1 MRLFSRL
8 IQWKENRVRKEALY
22 VLGAMSERQ
31 LRDCGL
37 SLELINEGVNAWPWK
52 AVQEELPAPLIFSS
66 LELVKSVSDKQ
77 LNRIPGQ
84 YVKPETSIRVERD
97 AA

>member
-8 IQWKENRVRKEALY
+8 IQWQENRVRKEALY
-22 VLGAMSERQ
+22 LLRAMSERQ

-37 SLELINEGVNAWPWK
+37 SLELINEGVKAWPWK
-52 AVQEELPAPLIFSS
+52 VVQEQLPAPLKFNS
-66 LELVKSVSDKQ
+66 LELVKSVSDGK
-77 LNRIPGQ
+77 LNRVSGRQ
-84 YVKPETSIRVERD
+84 VDTDASTRVECD